1 MNEHLSKIISNFTK
15 DAHYILQ
22 DNVIEK
28 YLFGSYAKNQYT
40 PESDIDILIIIN
52 NYNIEFQYKLSE
64 LASDYSINYGVYIS
78 PILKDFELW
87 KKNKQYNTLFYQ
99 EIAKAGIKLWFMS
112 QNYSRDLSSH
122 RLKKSKDLII
132 QAKLF
137 FDNKQY
143 DGCINRSYY
152 SHRSTSFVFFN
163 YLISLT
169 ILFPRSSV
177 GTFFSRS
184 SVKW

>member
-87 KKNKQYNTLFYQ
+87 EKNKQYNTLFYQ
-99 EIAKAGIKLWFMS
+99 EIAKAGIKL
-112 QNYSRDLSSH
+112 
-122 RLKKSKDLII
+122 
-132 QAKLF
+132 
-137 FDNKQY
+137 
-143 DGCINRSYY
+143 
-152 SHRSTSFVFFN
+152 
-163 YLISLT
+163 
-169 ILFPRSSV
+169 
-177 GTFFSRS
+177 
-184 SVKW
+184 